1 MERSK
6 RNCGRISVFKG
17 REAKLNFE
25 IFHVL
30 ALKGPQTIYDIH
42 KELKAQKGL
51 RYIRYATV
59 NKRIRL
65 LKESGYINKIG
76 EKKTKAGFEASI
88 YELTARA
95 YLALLLNQTNLDRF
109 IEEAG
114 NDALLSALAAL
125 FSAAKPS
132 RATFIYAPNLLGRAT
147 LL

>member
-1 MERSK
+1 VERGK

-17 REAKLNFE
+17 REARLNFAV
-25 IFHVL
+25 FQVL
-30 ALKGPQTIYDIH
+30 SLKGPQTIYDIQ

-76 EKKTKAGFEASI
+76 EKKTKAGFQASV

-95 YLALLLNQTNLDRF
+95 YLAILLNSINLDKLVKRVD
-109 IEEAG
+109 EAT
-114 NDALLSALAAL
+114 ASMILAAI
-125 FSAAKPS
+125 
-132 RATFIYAPNLLGRAT
+132 TYAI
-147 LL
+147 